1 MGDAGDI
8 TADGQ
13 VSGRARLRAGD
24 AVHPSLTVADDWPA
38 ILPPLA
44 RLDCPLGGLVAGLGV
59 ATASHCF

>member
-1 MGDAGDI
+1 MLETSRQTARSAG
-8 TADGQ
+8 
-13 VSGRARLRAGD
+13 ARVFVPAMP
-24 AVHPSLTVADDWPA
+24 VHPSLTVADDWPA